1 MSIAIHPNGKFLFV
15 ANKSDGT
22 ISEYAVDAPTGALTP
37 MTPVTLPTGTAP
49 NSVTI
54 DPLGKALYATDRANS
69 VIYQYAINSTTG
81 VLTAMTSA
89 TMRRAS

>member
-1 MSIAIHPNGKFLFV
+1 
-15 ANKSDGT
+15 
-22 ISEYAVDAPTGALTP
+22 

-89 TMRRAS
+89 TVPAGLHPTSMATGY